1 MSSSDDEGK
10 DPDPVAIVENM
21 VSIGPGLAI
30 DGHQLD
36 AAVLAAGEVQL
47 VQELGQ
53 RGAIGQSYRS
63 LASGLLR
70 QEAAEA

>member
-10 DPDPVAIVENM
+10 DADLVAIAENM
-21 VSIGPGLAI
+21 VSIGLGLAI
-30 DGHQLD
+30 DGHQLH
-36 AAVLAAGEVQL
+36 AAVLAVGEVQL

-53 RGAIGQSYRS
+53 RGAIGQSCHS

-70 QEAAEA
+70 QEATEA